1 MGWGV
6 LVVDPVETMS
16 TTRVVCLKEAALSS
30 CRFVSDHGL
39 DGYNG
44 VCQRKL
50 LTAMKQ
56 MESYPGES
64 RAFPPTQLEW
74 TTNQR
79 KGKMVLDVYT
89 YKGNCWRH
97 SPHHPACASGS
108 WEQELSTGYRDRVP

>member
-1 MGWGV
+1 MPTRLDTDGCPSGLLHPFSNYGEAIAEV
-6 LVVDPVETMS
+6 SREIVDTAEAMPTI
-16 TTRVVCLKEAALSS
+16 RAVCLKEAILWIY
-30 CRFVSDHGL
+30 RFVSDHGL
-39 DGYNG
+39 EGYNG

-56 MESYPGES
+56 TESYPGES

-89 YKGNCWRH
+89 YKGNC
-97 SPHHPACASGS
+97 
-108 WEQELSTGYRDRVP
+108 